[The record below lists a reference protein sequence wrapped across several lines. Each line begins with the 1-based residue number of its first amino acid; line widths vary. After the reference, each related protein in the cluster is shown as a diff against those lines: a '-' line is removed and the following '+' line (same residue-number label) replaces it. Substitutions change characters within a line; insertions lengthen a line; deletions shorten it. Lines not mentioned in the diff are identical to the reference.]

1 MAVAISGTA
10 PGHAQVNDVYS
21 FTPQVSAEESASL
34 SFTISNRPQWASF
47 NSNTGALSGVPGIA
61 DTGVHGG
68 IVISVTDGYTQAALA
83 SFEITVVDG
92 STRNVTLNWQA
103 PTELVDGDPLTD
115 LAGFRLYY
123 GRSSG
128 DYEEVVELHAGLSS
142 YVIEGLSTGT
152 TWYFSATAYR
162 SNGLESDLA
171 PEIAHFVD

>member
-1 MAVAISGTA
+1 MPVTISGSPA
-10 PGHAQVNDVYS
+10 GQAEVNQTYS
-21 FTPQVSAEESASL
+21 FTPQVGANASASL

-47 NSNTGALSGVPGIA
+47 NSSTGRLSGVPGIG

-68 IVISVTDGYTQAALA
+68 IVIRVSDGQTQAALA

-103 PTELVDGDPLTD
+103 PTQLIDGAPLTD

-128 DYEEVVELHAGLSS
+128 DYEETVELQAGLSS
-142 YVIEGLSTGT
+142 YVIEGLSAGT

-162 SNGLESDLA
+162 SNGMESDLA
-171 PEIAHFVD
+171 PEIAYFVD